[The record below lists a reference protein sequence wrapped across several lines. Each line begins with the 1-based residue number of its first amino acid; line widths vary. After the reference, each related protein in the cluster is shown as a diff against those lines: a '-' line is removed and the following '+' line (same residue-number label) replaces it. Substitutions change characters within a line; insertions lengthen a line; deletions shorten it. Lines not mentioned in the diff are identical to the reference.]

1 MNEPVIIDPEFQ
13 SLIPPLSHDEYKQLE
28 ENCKRDGILDSLK
41 VWHGIL
47 IDGHNRHRIAEEWDL
62 NYEICE
68 IERPNRDAVKAWIA
82 KNQLG
87 RRNVDDLTKIELAR
101 IAKPEIV
108 KEAQKRKEEGNVK
121 GGKSDTKS
129 CPTSRKEKR
138 NNSTAHKL
146 AKAAGMSEEKFRQG
160 ETILDSG
167 NQEIIDAVRSGEIS
181 VHNGYQQVMREIT
194 PPAPK
199 PVDETLEAKKR
210 HSEFKQKTIVS
221 MDDVRQDKKDQK
233 RIARELYQDLR
244 SWTNKGGW
252 IGTLNSSEA
261 FDALVEIIPESEVE
275 DMTDRINDC
284 IIVLTK
290 LKEVLN
296 GKR

>member
-13 SLIPPLSHDEYKQLE
+13 SLIPPLSYDEYKQLE

-87 RRNVDDLTKIELAR
+87 RRNVDPLTRIELAR
-101 IAKPEIV
+101 IARPEIE
-108 KEAQKRKEEGNVK
+108 KEAEKRPGGRPSKDEKPVMKSSQVSKRKNK
-121 GGKSDTKS
+121 T
-129 CPTSRKEKR
+129 RY
-138 NNSTAHKL
+138 KL
-146 AKAAGMSEEKFRQG
+146 AKAAGMSEQKFRQG

-181 VHNGYQQVMREIT
+181 VNNGYQQVMRAIT

-233 RIARELYQDLR
+233 KIARELYQDLR

-252 IGTLNSSEA
+252 IGTLNNSEE

-284 IIVLTK
+284 SIVLTK
-290 LKEVLN
+290 LKEVLS

>member
-62 NYEICE
+62 NYRVDEIDL
-68 IERPNRDAVKAWIA
+68 PDRDAVILWIIDH
-82 KNQLG
+82 QLG
-87 RRNVDDLTKIELAR
+87 ERNLIPYDKIVLEDKKKTILAELAKTKMYSGKADPHKKSWEGTERQRKRENETDYKIAQAAGTSEDTVRKVRKIE
-101 IAKPEIV
+101 KHGDEEI
-108 KEAQKRKEEGNVK
+108 KK
-121 GGKSDTKS
+121 
-129 CPTSRKEKR
+129 
-138 NNSTAHKL
+138 
-146 AKAAGMSEEKFRQG
+146 
-160 ETILDSG
+160 
-167 NQEIIDAVRSGEIS
+167 AVRCGEIS
-181 VHNGYQQVMREIT
+181 INNGYQQVMRAIT

-233 RIARELYQDLR
+233 KIAREIYQDLR

-252 IGTLNSSEA
+252 IGTLNNSEA
-261 FDALVEIIPESEVE
+261 FDALVEIIPESEAE